1 MAVPVEDVLKMS
13 KQGLNEVDIIK
24 RLSESGYNPVQIS
37 DALNQAKIK
46 SSIGESEMTPS
57 IMPIK
62 EEMQQQ
68 QEISAPQPAFAPAP
82 APAMS
87 QIPSP
92 EAYPYYQTAPEEKIS
107 TETIEEITEE
117 IVNEKWREVKT
128 KVSDV
133 VEWKNYAER
142 RITAVDDRLKR
153 IELSLD
159 RLQAALLGK
168 VQEYGRNI
176 KDVGSEVESLEGAFS
191 KVLSPLISNVKELGR
206 ITEEIKSRALKKPAV
221 KKKK

>member
-1 MAVPVEDVLKMS
+1 MS
-13 KQGLNEVDIIK
+13 KQGLNEVEIIK
-24 RLSESGYNPVQIS
+24 KLSENGYNPVQIS

-46 SSIGESEMTPS
+46 SSIGGSEMTPS
-57 IMPIK
+57 IMPVK
-62 EEMQQQ
+62 EDIPSPQ
-68 QEISAPQPAFAPAP
+68 QELAVPQPAFVPQP
-82 APAMS
+82 QS
-87 QIPSP
+87 QQVPSP
-92 EAYPYYQTAPEEKIS
+92 EAYPYYQYSQQEEKVS

-128 KVSDV
+128 RITDV
-133 VEWKNYAER
+133 VEWKNYADR
-142 RITAVDDRLKR
+142 RITAIDDRLKR

-168 VQEYGRNI
+168 VQEYGRSI

-206 ITEEIKSRALKKPAV
+206 ITEEIKAKTEKKKPV